1 MTKELYRLICDIDP
15 DKQLTNEIIKRCCQ
29 ILTDESFKIEDGI
42 YKELSHE
49 ELVDK
54 IRTDFAIAM

>member
-15 DKQLTNEIIKRCCQ
+15 DKQLTNEIIKQFCQ

-54 IRTDFAIAM
+54 IKKDFSVNS